1 MDKIQ
6 GYVDHIIYRNS
17 DNGYTVMVMVC
28 GGKEITCVGSLQY
41 IGDGELVEAE
51 GSYTEHSTYGKQ
63 FQINT
68 YEIKAP
74 EDAVSI
80 ERYLGS
86 GAIKGIGVALAARI
100 VRRFGED
107 TFRIIEEEPERL
119 VEIKGISE
127 RKAREIAEQVE
138 GKRDMRKA
146 MIFLQQYGI
155 TGTLG
160 AKIYEQYRENIYQVI
175 KENPYRMADDING
188 IGFRIADEI
197 ASRAGIHT
205 DSDFRVR
212 SGIQYVLQQAS
223 MEGHVYLPGNL
234 LTERTVELLGVSRE
248 CVEKHLMDLAVDRKL
263 ILKEAETEVLC
274 VYSTQAYY
282 LELNAAKM
290 LHDLNVSCEV
300 SESAILTRLAK
311 IEQDTDTELDELQ
324 KQAVI
329 EAAGHG
335 VLVITG
341 GPGTGKTTTINALI
355 DYFESDG
362 LNIRLA
368 APTGRAAKRMTEA
381 TGYEAQTIHRLL
393 EVSGGPDDR
402 EAKGQFDRNEENPL
416 EADVVIVDEMSMV
429 DIYLMHALLRA
440 VVVGTRLIMVGDINQ
455 LPSVGPGSVLKDIIE
470 SKCFPVVRLTKIFR
484 QATESDIIVNAHK
497 INRGEHVELN
507 NKSRDFFF
515 LKRQD
520 ANVIISVVITLIQ
533 KKLPKYVDANPWDI
547 QVLTPMRKGLLGVER
562 LNRILQE
569 YLNPPDKNK
578 REKEYGGGLFREGD
592 KVMQIKNNYNIAWEI
607 RGMYG
612 LALEKGEGIFNGD
625 LGIIREINTFAELM
639 TIEFDEGRYVEYSFK
654 QLEELELAYAV
665 TIHKSQ
671 GSEYPAVVIPLLP
684 GPRMLMNRNLI
695 YTAVTRARSCV
706 TLVGDEQT
714 FYQMI
719 DNTFEQKRY
728 TSLRERIQEFMGNC
742 SLRSEHLLL
751 RP

>member
-393 EVSGGPDDR
+393 E
-402 EAKGQFDRNEENPL
+402 GQR
-416 EADVVIVDEMSMV
+416 
-429 DIYLMHALLRA
+429 RA
-440 VVVGTRLIMVGDINQ
+440 G
-455 LPSVGPGSVLKDIIE
+455 
-470 SKCFPVVRLTKIFR
+470 
-484 QATESDIIVNAHK
+484 
-497 INRGEHVELN
+497 
-507 NKSRDFFF
+507 
-515 LKRQD
+515 
-520 ANVIISVVITLIQ
+520 
-533 KKLPKYVDANPWDI
+533 
-547 QVLTPMRKGLLGVER
+547 
-562 LNRILQE
+562 
-569 YLNPPDKNK
+569 
-578 REKEYGGGLFREGD
+578 
-592 KVMQIKNNYNIAWEI
+592 
-607 RGMYG
+607 
-612 LALEKGEGIFNGD
+612 
-625 LGIIREINTFAELM
+625 
-639 TIEFDEGRYVEYSFK
+639 
-654 QLEELELAYAV
+654 
-665 TIHKSQ
+665 
-671 GSEYPAVVIPLLP
+671 
-684 GPRMLMNRNLI
+684 
-695 YTAVTRARSCV
+695 
-706 TLVGDEQT
+706 
-714 FYQMI
+714 
-719 DNTFEQKRY
+719 
-728 TSLRERIQEFMGNC
+728 
-742 SLRSEHLLL
+742 
-751 RP
+751 